1 MQEFN
6 SEQFNNLCSR
16 RRQRIKRL
24 PLNDQYSQSVTYQG
38 RIYRYDPDYDCF
50 YPLTRWE
57 DQSHWD
63 RWSWIYAIIVLAI
76 LAYFVSE

>member
-50 YPLTRWE
+50 YPAY
-57 DQSHWD
+57 DSSQSSHWENYG
-63 RWSWIYAIIVLAI
+63 WIWVILVLSMLVLI
-76 LAYFVSE
+76 LE

>member
-6 SEQFNNLCSR
+6 SEQFNRVCQQ

-38 RIYRYDPDYDCF
+38 HEYRYDPDYDCF
-50 YPLTRWE
+50 YRVYKDSEL
-57 DQSHWD
+57 SSWD
-63 RWSWIYAIIVLAI
+63 RWAWIAVTVVLAA
-76 LAYFVSE
+76 LAFWVSP